1 MLFTTV
7 AMTLRIIFYK
17 FGLKFTSLIFQK
29 LFCWEKETNHS
40 VTNLLGLDTI
50 HKGIDCGRHQKVQNC
65 KNDMDAWRHLLANA
79 VS

>member
-1 MLFTTV
+1 M
-7 AMTLRIIFYK
+7 
-17 FGLKFTSLIFQK
+17 GLYLNILVFRNF
-29 LFCWEKETNHS
+29 FVWEKETNHS

-50 HKGIDCGRHQKVQNC
+50 HKGIDCGRHQKVQTC

>member
-1 MLFTTV
+1 MGLFLNILV
-7 AMTLRIIFYK
+7 FRNF
-17 FGLKFTSLIFQK
+17 FV
-29 LFCWEKETNHS
+29 WEKETNHS

-50 HKGIDCGRHQKVQNC
+50 YNGIDCGRHQKVQTC